1 VNLALVDARLE
12 QLDADALLVPV
23 DGQLCK
29 LGGASAAAL
38 RAALASDER
47 DGELDYVA
55 DQLAR
60 MRPLVHP
67 AARAIDGVA
76 RWSQL
81 VVSAAYPHSVDDVI
95 VTPDQCAAMLR
106 RALPEA
112 LAVAEAAQVGTLAAA
127 LIGTQYRM
135 PAELA
140 IRAFLDGI
148 AAARSRVSVKWSLP
162 DPAHR
167 ALAEQLVAARA

>member
-1 VNLALVDARLE
+1 VTLELLEARLE
-12 QLDADALLVPV
+12 EVAADALLVPV

-29 LGGASAAAL
+29 LGGASAGAL
-38 RAALASDER
+38 RAALSPDER
-47 DGELDYVA
+47 DDELEYVA

-81 VVSAAYPHSVDDVI
+81 VVSAAYPHSVDEVI
-95 VTPDQCAAMLR
+95 VTPEQCAAMLR
-106 RALPEA
+106 RAIPEA
-112 LAVAEAAQVGTLAAA
+112 LAVAEAARVEALSAA
-127 LIGTQYRM
+127 LIGTAYRM

-140 IRAFLDGI
+140 IRAFLDGV
-148 AAARSRVSVKWSLP
+148 AAAHSRVIVKWSLP